1 MQLENKH
8 KEFKEKIYKKNYDAL
23 DNLYIA
29 IVSAESEL
37 KKLELATAQ
46 IKIIKIEKNDN
57 HTLSHYQLSIQ
68 YLRICSMV
76 KGIITELA
84 GDGEKTKQIVNYY
97 MDALF
102 MNELNFLGLSWYYDI
117 KFYKDIHT
125 VYSAGKIAESTWNEW
140 LKNSNL
146 KDNMI
151 KDNILQTI
159 MKACKEHIN
168 RGGIVKLMSFSKCFG
183 IDLYKFMYLDNDK
196 KSYLNIVMKTQTNIL
211 KIKDKKMSISE
222 YRYEELSV
230 IPDFFF
236 DFSEV
241 RIENNISNLNTWF
254 KHFLNQ
260 EFISQKEVETLK
272 EDLKIWN
279 NTENEWLAYYF
290 LKEKRQEEG
299 KKGIS
304 SRINPIKDREVVANN
319 LLWDT
324 IEYDNCRQKE
334 DLKPD
339 VMYSFELNE
348 DEFMKLIYEYYY
360 KLYIKLCTKKKK
372 GNHFGLEN
380 YFLKFDDRIKNQKEE
395 VLKQIEKTELEIKEL
410 KSNQENRLQDGEI
423 ERKIYEKSNLKNIM
437 KKYSNFLEN
446 TVMLKEKWWVQSSD
460 KVNVILSMIDWEYEL
475 ISKTMIQK
483 LTFQNIYQWDLN
495 SELKVNNLFINLFK
509 EICKGLCFSE
519 AGNHGK

>member
-37 KKLELATAQ
+37 KKLELAAAQ

-125 VYSAGKIAESTWNEW
+125 VYSAGKIAESNWNEW

-168 RGGIVKLMSFSKCFG
+168 KGGIVKLMSFSKCFG

-241 RIENNISNLNTWF
+241 RIENNISYLNTWF

-260 EFISQKEVETLK
+260 EFISQKEVDTLK
-272 EDLKIWN
+272 EDLKNGN

-290 LKEKRQEEG
+290 LKEKRQEEA
-299 KKGIS
+299 S
-304 SRINPIKDREVVANN
+304 
-319 LLWDT
+319 
-324 IEYDNCRQKE
+324 C
-334 DLKPD
+334 
-339 VMYSFELNE
+339 
-348 DEFMKLIYEYYY
+348 
-360 KLYIKLCTKKKK
+360 
-372 GNHFGLEN
+372 
-380 YFLKFDDRIKNQKEE
+380 
-395 VLKQIEKTELEIKEL
+395 
-410 KSNQENRLQDGEI
+410 
-423 ERKIYEKSNLKNIM
+423 
-437 KKYSNFLEN
+437 
-446 TVMLKEKWWVQSSD
+446 
-460 KVNVILSMIDWEYEL
+460 IL
-475 ISKTMIQK
+475 
-483 LTFQNIYQWDLN
+483 
-495 SELKVNNLFINLFK
+495 
-509 EICKGLCFSE
+509 
-519 AGNHGK
+519 